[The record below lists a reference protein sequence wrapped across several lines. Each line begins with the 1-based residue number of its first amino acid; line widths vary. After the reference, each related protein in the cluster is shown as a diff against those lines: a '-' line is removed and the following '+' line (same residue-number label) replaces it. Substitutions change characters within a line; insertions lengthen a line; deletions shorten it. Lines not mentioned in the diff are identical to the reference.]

1 MRPHL
6 YAPTTFL
13 LNKQTCLQ
21 GVQIRLE
28 VSATFK
34 FRAKFFKPFELST

>member
-28 VSATFK
+28 GSAAFQVSRKVFQAI
-34 FRAKFFKPFELST
+34 